1 MDTNF
6 EATGAS
12 SSFCGDFNM
21 RKDMSLVYFPY
32 KALVHTSDKKT
43 RSHKCKTHAVSVFYV
58 TSVNTEQHNIVP

>member
-21 RKDMSLVYFPY
+21 RKDMSLAYFPY
-32 KALVHTSDKKT
+32 KALVHTSDMTT
-43 RSHKCKTHAVSVFYV
+43 RSRKTHAVSVFYV